1 MNKEKVKTDLKNILK
16 FTTEDLDK
24 LQIFHDEL
32 LKFNKK
38 YNLISKST
46 EHNVWHRHIL
56 DSAQIVKYID
66 FEQSRSISDMGTGA
80 GFPGIILAI
89 FNKNPKFHVK
99 LYEKSSVKCDFLDN
113 VRSKIDV
120 DFDIFGD
127 YKREDI
133 TSYYVV
139 SRAFKKL
146 EEIIRISREIIKVNH
161 KLIILKGKNA
171 ENEINRLK
179 HHKSFIYKIEKSIT
193 DVESKILIIEIKIK
207 YEVLYG

>member
-66 FEQSRSISDMGTGA
+66 FEESRSISDMGTGA

-99 LYEKSSVKCDFLDN
+99 LYEKSIVKCDFLDN

-120 DFDIFGD
+120 DFEIFGD

-146 EEIIRISREIIKVNH
+146 DEIIRISREIIKVNH
-161 KLIILKGKNA
+161 KLIILKGRNA
-171 ENEINRLK
+171 ENEINKLK
-179 HHKSFIYKIEKSIT
+179 PNLNFMYKVENSIT
-193 DVESKILIIEIKIK
+193 DPDSKILVIEIKK
-207 YEVLYG
+207 